1 MASDMR
7 KRRARR
13 RLAAIAFL
21 SNISLDGKNRD
32 ISLGPI
38 IKCDTGHFSNDSR
51 RRQLY
56 QRRLRQDGRGGIYD
70 NDDRDS
76 AKESSNSGK

>member
-1 MASDMR
+1 MELNLR

-21 SNISLDGKNRD
+21 SNISTNGVNRE

-38 IKCDTGHFSNDSR
+38 IKCESQVGIESR
-51 RRQLY
+51 RRGLY
-56 QRRLRQDGRGGIYD
+56 SCRLNQRD
-70 NDDRDS
+70 NENDWKGSLKENPDS
-76 AKESSNSGK
+76 G